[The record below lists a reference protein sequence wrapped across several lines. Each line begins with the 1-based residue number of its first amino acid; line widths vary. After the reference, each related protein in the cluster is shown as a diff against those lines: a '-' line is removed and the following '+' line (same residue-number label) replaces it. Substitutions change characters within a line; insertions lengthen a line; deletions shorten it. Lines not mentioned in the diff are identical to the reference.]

1 MSLKD
6 QLTPD
11 EAPTVSDIRS
21 EQVHKLWLR
30 CPECGTTHER
40 WPKDMAETEGLP
52 ENNLIEEVLEC
63 YFSHEWTPDSWEE
76 ADKAGLVPDFASEEE
91 TDPAL
96 AEQYTDDGDNQ

>member
-1 MSLKD
+1 MTGLSAE
-6 QLTPD
+6 T
-11 EAPTVSDIRS
+11 APTVNDIRHDR
-21 EQVHKLWLR
+21 VTKLWLK
-30 CPECGTTHER
+30 CPACRTTHVR

-76 ADKAGLVPDFASEEE
+76 ADKAGLVPDWASEEE